1 MRIATLPLGAS
12 FRWKLIPAALVAALG
27 DVIFYQQQ
35 APGGRL
41 GLFALGLLAA
51 LLAGRPA
58 VLRSPRAW
66 ISILIAVVFAI
77 ALLYDPSLL
86 AWMLFWVAA
95 GMATLLPATARF
107 DNGWRWTQRLL
118 WQGLRAPFAPLIDI
132 AHLARV
138 REAGR
143 SQPGNLR
150 ATISLLT
157 LPIMGSAVILV
168 LFAAANP
175 LIERALSAMMPGS
188 WSIVTLV
195 GRAMIWSLCFV
206 MAWSLLRPSLA
217 KRLMPAIADTGERAL
232 PGVSV
237 ASVTVSLVL
246 FNLIF
251 AAQNLLDAAYLWGL
265 APMPEG
271 LTMAQ
276 YAHRGAYPLIGTA
289 LLAALFVL
297 VALRP
302 GADTARSTPI
312 RTLVTLW
319 IGQNIFLV
327 VSSMLRTIDYVE
339 AYSLTRLRIAALAW
353 MALVAFGL
361 AAICWRALRGR
372 SAGWLINANMSAAGL
387 VLTAGC
393 FVDLGGVAAR
403 WNVEHAREVGGQG
416 AALDLCYLNQLGG
429 PALLPLLAL
438 ENHRDLQPAFRER
451 VQVVRMRAY
460 DALLKQQHDDGAFLA
475 TWRLEQANRMPRSVR
490 PVPLRDGPRDCDGS
504 LFPSPPQVEF
514 VPTPLPIATPAPPA
528 TPSSTLTAGSR
539 K

>member
-1 MRIATLPLGAS
+1 MRLASLPLGSS
-12 FRWKLIPAALVAALG
+12 FRWKLLPAVLVAALG
-27 DVIFYQQQ
+27 DLIFYQHQL
-35 APGGRL
+35 AGGRL

-51 LLAGRPA
+51 LLAGRP
-58 VLRSPRAW
+58 VVRRSPRAW
-66 ISILIAVVFAI
+66 IPILIAVVFAI
-77 ALLYDPSLL
+77 ALLYDSSLL
-86 AWMLFWVAA
+86 AWTLFWVAA
-95 GMATLLPATARF
+95 GIATLLPATARF
-107 DNGWRWTQRLL
+107 DDGWRWTQRLL
-118 WQGLRAPFAPLIDI
+118 WQGLRAPFALLIDL

-138 REAGR
+138 RKAGR
-143 SQPGNLR
+143 SRPGNLR
-150 ATISLLT
+150 ATISLLA
-157 LPIMGSAVILV
+157 LPVMGSAVILL

-175 LIERALSAMMPGS
+175 LIERAIATIMPGS
-188 WSIVTLV
+188 WSIFTLL
-195 GRAMIWSLCFV
+195 GRAMIWSLSFA
-206 MAWSLLRPSLA
+206 MAWCLLRPSLA
-217 KRLMPAIADTGERAL
+217 KHLTPAIGNTGERAL

-265 APMPEG
+265 AKMPEG

-276 YAHRGAYPLIGTA
+276 YAHRGAYPLIGSA

-302 GADTARSTPI
+302 GADTARSATI

-372 SAGWLINANMSAAGL
+372 TAGWLINVNMGAAGL
-387 VLTAGC
+387 VLAVGC
-393 FVDLGGVAAR
+393 FVDLGTVAAR
-403 WNVEHAREVGGQG
+403 WNVDNAREVGGKG
-416 AALDLCYLNQLGG
+416 AALDLCYLDQLGG
-429 PALLPLLAL
+429 SALLPLLTL
-438 ENHRDLQPAFRER
+438 ENHRGLQPAFRER

-460 DALLKQQHDDGAFLA
+460 DALLEQQHGDSALLG
-475 TWRLEQANRMPRSVR
+475 TWRLRQASRIPQSVR
-490 PVPLRDGPRDCDGS
+490 PVTLHDGPRDCDGA
-504 LFPSPPQVEF
+504 LLPPPPQVE
-514 VPTPLPIATPAPPA
+514 VTPLPAPIVTPVPAATP
-528 TPSSTLTAGSR
+528 TSTLTAGSR

>member
-1 MRIATLPLGAS
+1 MRITTLPLGSS

-27 DVIFYQQQ
+27 DLIFYQEQT
-35 APGGRL
+35 PGGRL

-58 VLRSPRAW
+58 VRRSPRAW
-66 ISILIAVVFAI
+66 IAILIAVVFAI

-86 AWMLFWVAA
+86 AWTLFWVAA

-107 DNGWRWTQRLL
+107 DDGWRWTQRLL
-118 WQGLRAPFAPLIDI
+118 WQGLRAPFTPLIDL

-138 REAGR
+138 RKAGR

-150 ATISLLT
+150 ASISLLA
-157 LPIMGSAVILV
+157 LPVIGSAVILV

-175 LIERALSAMMPGS
+175 LIERALSAMMPGA
-188 WSIVTLV
+188 WDTFILL

-206 MAWSLLRPSLA
+206 MAWCLLRPSLA
-217 KRLMPAIADTGERAL
+217 QHLLPAMAQTGERAL

-251 AAQNLLDAAYLWGL
+251 AAQNLLDAAYLWSV
-265 APMPEG
+265 APMPGG

-276 YAHRGAYPLIGTA
+276 YAHRGAYPLIVTA

-302 GADTARSTPI
+302 GADTARSAAI
-312 RTLVTLW
+312 RRLVTLW

-372 SAGWLINANMSAAGL
+372 SAGWLINVNMGAAGL

-393 FVDLGGVAAR
+393 FVDLGAVAAR
-403 WNVEHAREVGGQG
+403 WNVEHAREVGGKG
-416 AALDLCYLNQLGG
+416 AALDLCYLDQLGG
-429 PALLPLLAL
+429 SALLPLLTL
-438 ENHRDLQPAFRER
+438 ENQRGLQPAFRER
-451 VQVVRMRAY
+451 VQVVRMQAY
-460 DALLKQQHDDGAFLA
+460 DALLRQQGDDGAFLT
-475 TWRLEQANRMPRSVR
+475 TWRLGQASRMPRSVR
-490 PVPLRDGPRDCDGS
+490 PVPIQDGPRACDGT
-504 LFPSPPQVEF
+504 LLPPPPQVE
-514 VPTPLPIATPAPPA
+514 VAPPPAPIVTPVPAA